1 MNILSFR
8 FSCQYILWIK
18 HLLLLMHSI
27 RVLGRVV
34 AAGKSPVCWRWLA
47 WSVHT
52 GLLCLRATAIVGRN
66 VNLITLLRKWRQEW
80 VCSLHINCRYVMW
93 WWNGL
98 LDSLASLHG
107 FQRPHISLDYSNN
120 SEPISRSSVSAVYS
134 DAVMVWP
141 PLVMPPRDNCH
152 TSRCHEES

>member
-18 HLLLLMHSI
+18 HLLLLMHSL

-80 VCSLHINCRYVMW
+80 VCSLHINCRYVLMKW
-93 WWNGL
+93 TAGL
-98 LDSLASLHG
+98 FIATCNSPRS
-107 FQRPHISLDYSNN
+107 PHISLDYSNN